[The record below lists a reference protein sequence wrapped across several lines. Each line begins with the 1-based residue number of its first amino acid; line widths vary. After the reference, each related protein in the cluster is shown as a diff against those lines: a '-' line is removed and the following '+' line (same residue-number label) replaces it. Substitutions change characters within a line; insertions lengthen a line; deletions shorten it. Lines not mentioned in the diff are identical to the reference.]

1 MDAKFN
7 LRELNAKDIFSVS
20 RIIGKIG
27 VGNFKKCFNSDEIK
41 TLVGAMTEEDKKDE
55 KKVSAVGITAA
66 IEIADVLF
74 MHLPDCER
82 ELYSF
87 LSSVSGVKAEELSM
101 PDFLELIIEV
111 IKKPEFKDF
120 FKVALRSFK

>member
-7 LRELNAKDIFSVS
+7 LRKLNAKDIFSVS

-27 VGNFKKCFNSDEIK
+27 VSNFKRCFSSDEVK
-41 TLVGAMTEEDKKDE
+41 QLVGTMTEEDKKDE
-55 KKVSAVGITAA
+55 KKVSAVGIAAA

-74 MHLPDCER
+74 THLPDCER

-87 LSSVSGVKAEELSM
+87 LSSVSGVKAEELPMS
-101 PDFLELIIEV
+101 DFLELIIEV